1 MLNLVECQFCDGGFV
16 RKYRFWFIVEHS
28 GFTVDY
34 VSNSMQSAREMYDAN
49 SKAGAYLYAYGTV

>member
-1 MLNLVECQFCDGGFV
+1 M